1 MYHALHDVCA
11 QLPQDTQVW
20 CGHEYTVKNLQ
31 FAQSVEKDNQE
42 LQVRCVSFCHDA
54 RGALCACAV
63 C

>member
-42 LQVRCVSFCHDA
+42 LQVRCVSLCT
-54 RGALCACAV
+54 RVRCACAT